1 MIEVSIVAVKERRFR
16 NRGFVNLP
24 FCTMY
29 GVMAVILQLLWPHL
43 VGHPVFK
50 FVAAFVVFVAVQS
63 FAEFITARVCR
74 CMVLKYED
82 ITPYNGEWMNLL
94 VAILFA
100 AGLWVVLELVHP
112 FVFFLAEMLPDI
124 ALKVFDAL
132 VGGFIGIDF
141 LITLYTMYR
150 NRGNRNINAYKQKN
164 QELQSNLNGR
174 IYEHIWNRL
183 NKAYPNME
191 DEPEQKHVF
200 ADGICLDKLIWVF
213 LVSALLGD
221 IIETLYCRAVGGVWM
236 SRSSVLYGP
245 FSIVW
250 GIGAVVL
257 TLILSRFAHKPDRY
271 IFLIGALVGG
281 VYEYGCSLLSAVSSF

>member
-1 MIEVSIVAVKERRFR
+1 
-16 NRGFVNLP
+16 
-24 FCTMY
+24 MY
-29 GVMAVILQLLWPHL
+29 GVMTIILHILWPHL
-43 VGHPVFK
+43 AGHPVFK
-50 FVAAFVVFVAVQS
+50 FIAAFVVFVTVQS
-63 FAEFITARVCR
+63 FAEFITARICR
-74 CMVLKYED
+74 RMVLKYED

-100 AGLWVVLELVHP
+100 AGLWAMIELVHP
-112 FVFFLAEMLPDI
+112 FIYFLVEMIPDI
-124 ALKVFDAL
+124 ALKVFDAV

-150 NRGNRNINAYKQKN
+150 NRGNRKINAYKQKN
-164 QELQSNLNGR
+164 QELQSDLNGR

-183 NKAYPNME
+183 NKAYPSME
-191 DEPEQKHVF
+191 DEPEQKHIF

-257 TLILSRFAHKPDRY
+257 TMVLSRFVYKPDRY
-271 IFLIGALVGG
+271 IFLGL
-281 VYEYGCSLLSAVSSF
+281 